1 MTKGISNEIVREMFS
16 EQLISYFNEFIAP
29 YVCGKK
35 YSWSIKNWK
44 IPYLS
49 NGKLTENQQIFG
61 LSSNLASRSFRFS
74 WNNSN
79 HKINGFSY
87 IKDLFNK
94 NIRVRELIEFN
105 EGTYYGDGIINTYL
119 SIINVYLE
127 YELATD
133 STQNQKLVK
142 ILDTRVIEE
151 IDSWCNSPELIDETV
166 IQEIEDFFDYDVVL
180 IPVFLK
186 KDNRC
191 LLVVVDNQEDIIKV
205 TLYDRKR
212 IPYISDEEVV
222 FQLEDISDFVHI
234 ILEKSLSFHEMIL
247 DESKIEGDTVIL
259 DVTNENDMIPT
270 ILQIWEGIVL
280 SESQLAEEN
289 IEEMRHKILDRLIA
303 FYQLI

>member
-1 MTKGISNEIVREMFS
+1 MFS
-16 EQLISYFNEFIAP
+16 DQLISYFQEFIAP
-29 YVCGKK
+29 FVYGNK
-35 YSWSIKNWK
+35 YSWNLIKWK

-49 NGKLTENQQIFG
+49 SKLRKDEDHRICST
-61 LSSNLASRSFRFS
+61 SSFTNRSFRFS
-74 WNNSN
+74 WNSSS
-79 HKINGFSY
+79 HKINGFNY

-94 NIRVRELIEFN
+94 NLRIRDLIEFN
-105 EGTYYGDGIINTYL
+105 EGTYYGDSIINTYL
-119 SIINVYLE
+119 SIISVYLE
-127 YELATD
+127 YELVTD
-133 STQNQKLVK
+133 SNPNQRLVK

-151 IDSWCNSPELIDETV
+151 IDAWCDSPELIDEAV
-166 IQEIEDFFDYDVVL
+166 IQEIEDFFDYDVVI

-186 KDNRC
+186 KDSRC

-234 ILEKSLSFHEMIL
+234 ILEKSLSFHDMIL

-259 DVTNENDMIPT
+259 DVTDEHDMIPT

-303 FYQLI
+303 FYQLIYIIILID

>member
-1 MTKGISNEIVREMFS
+1 MFS
-16 EQLISYFNEFIAP
+16 DQLISYFQEFIAP
-29 YVCGKK
+29 FVYGNK
-35 YSWSIKNWK
+35 YSWNLIKWK

-49 NGKLTENQQIFG
+49 SKLRKDEDHRICST
-61 LSSNLASRSFRFS
+61 SSFTNRSFRFS
-74 WNNSN
+74 WNSSS
-79 HKINGFSY
+79 HKINGFNY

-94 NIRVRELIEFN
+94 NLRIRDLIEFN
-105 EGTYYGDGIINTYL
+105 EGTYYGDSIINTYL
-119 SIINVYLE
+119 SIISVYLE
-127 YELATD
+127 YELVTD
-133 STQNQKLVK
+133 SNPNQRLIK

-151 IDSWCNSPELIDETV
+151 IDAWCDSPELIDEAV
-166 IQEIEDFFDYDVVL
+166 IQEIEDFFDYDVVI

-186 KDNRC
+186 KDSRC

-234 ILEKSLSFHEMIL
+234 ILEKSLSFHDMIL

-259 DVTNENDMIPT
+259 DVTDEHDMIPT